1 MATALPPNTYIGG
14 FSNPNQLWFYPD
26 GSPSTVEPSD
36 GQVFFVWDT
45 NKVHPKE
52 CWQYDKKMAA
62 WLNVTANS
70 GPTSIGHDLDLVDE
84 LDLVKEFDR
93 MVELGRKSKKCECG
107 SDSVGSSVHSSY
119 CPKWSADH

>member
-26 GSPSTVEPSD
+26 GSHSTVEPSD

-62 WLNVTANS
+62 WLDVTANT
-70 GPTSIGHDLDLVDE
+70 GPSD
-84 LDLVKEFDR
+84 LDLVKEFER
-93 MVELGRKSKKCECG
+93 MIELGKQSKKCECG
-107 SDSVGSSVHSSY
+107 SESVGSSVHSSY
-119 CPKWSADH
+119 CPKWSADP

>member
-14 FSNPNQLWFYPD
+14 FSNPNELWFYPD

-52 CWQYDKKMAA
+52 CWQWDTKNQQ
-62 WLNVTANS
+62 WLDVTASS
-70 GPTSIGHDLDLVDE
+70 GPSVNEMDDNFNLAE
-84 LDLVKEFDR
+84 EFER
-93 MVELGRKSKKCECG
+93 MIQEGAKQKKCECG
-107 SDSVGSSVHSSY
+107 SESVGSNVHSSW
-119 CPKWSADH
+119 CQKWSANS